1 MTHSRYQLIQIIV
14 LAFSASVLLGAVIN
28 GGTVSKSQSTQCL
41 TAPNGKLYLAP
52 GC

>member
-1 MTHSRYQLIQIIV
+1 MSNYKQFQLFA
-14 LAFSASVLLGAVIN
+14 LAFATAVLFGAVLR
-28 GGTVSKSQSTQCL
+28 GGPLSQSELIECS